1 MSNSAGNRKV
11 VLITGASSGM
21 GKETAKDLIQQ
32 GHTVYCAARRTNKM
46 QDLEERG
53 GKLVALDIA
62 KDEDIVACVN
72 QVLQEQGHVDVLWN
86 NAGFGL
92 YGSVEETSID
102 EARYQFEVNL
112 FGLARLTQLLVPHM
126 RKRGS
131 GTIIN
136 TSSIGGK
143 IYAPLGAWYHAS
155 KHALEGYSDC
165 LRLEL
170 EPLGINV
177 VVLEPGAIK
186 TEFPEVMSKQ
196 VMNHS
201 GAGPYKEM
209 AEKISAL
216 SLKESGE
223 DGSGSPASLI
233 SRTLQNI
240 IRSKRPKTRYAVG
253 KFSTSTLFM
262 RKFLSDRTFDKVIN
276 SMVS

>member
-1 MSNSAGNRKV
+1 MESINKKKV

-21 GKETAKDLIQQ
+21 GKETASDLIQK
-32 GHTVYCAARRTNKM
+32 GHTVYSAARRIENMKE
-46 QDLEERG
+46 LEKLG
-53 GKLVALDIA
+53 GKLLQLDIS
-62 KDEDIVACVN
+62 KEEDIDKCVKEIMEN
-72 QVLQEQGHVDVLWN
+72 EGKIDVLWN

-92 YGSVEETSID
+92 YGSVEETTIED
-102 EARYQFEVNL
+102 AKYQFDVNL
-112 FGLARLTQLLVPHM
+112 FGLARLTQLIVPHM

-155 KHALEGYSDC
+155 KHALEGFSDC

-186 TEFPEVMSKQ
+186 TEFPEVMSNQLLKR
-196 VMNHS
+196 S
-201 GAGPYKEM
+201 GNGPYKE
-209 AEKISAL
+209 SAQRIANL
-216 SLKESGE
+216 SLKESGKE
-223 DGSGSPASLI
+223 GSGSPASLI
-233 SRTLQNI
+233 SRTIQLIMNS
-240 IRSKRPKTRYAVG
+240 SKPHTRYAVG

-262 RKFLSDRTFDKVIN
+262 RKFLSDRAFDKIIN
-276 SMVS
+276 FMVK